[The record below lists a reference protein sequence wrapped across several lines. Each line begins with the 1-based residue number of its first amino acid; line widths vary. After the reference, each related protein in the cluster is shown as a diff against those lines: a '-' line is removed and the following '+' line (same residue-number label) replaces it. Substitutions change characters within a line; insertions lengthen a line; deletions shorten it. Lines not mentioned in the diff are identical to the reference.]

1 MILRKFYRRENVQDA
16 TIKFSRS
23 AQHKRKFWNAG
34 TNRCPRFVS
43 SRRWAVRGDV
53 ARAYSWKSGYIQQ
66 EDRDQGWTKHGGWS
80 TPPERRGAARNEGQ
94 WASSIRDNVA
104 SVDRR
109 PLRDSSR
116 QPSRNSAR
124 TYPKL
129 RLSLRF
135 AENAEHREPEVRAGA
150 IARHVFRAR
159 HLAKPRIVRWNC
171 GEWVV
176 VRSSFC
182 NSFRFVLKFA
192 CCVHVCL
199 SICLSVCLSVRC
211 VLDSVV
217 KVFNWNSKTLAKL
230 RSCEEIAA
238 RARACVFV
246 CLCAVL
252 WNRRK
257 IASVAVV
264 NVRLLID
271 RRSKKVNRNCWS

>member
-1 MILRKFYRRENVQDA
+1 M
-16 TIKFSRS
+16 
-23 AQHKRKFWNAG
+23 
-34 TNRCPRFVS
+34 S
-43 SRRWAVRGDV
+43 SRRWAVRGDA

-109 PLRDSSR
+109 PSRGSSR

-124 TYPKL
+124 TSLEP
-129 RLSLRF
+129 RPPLRF
-135 AENAEHREPEVRAGA
+135 AKNAEHREPEVRAGA

-159 HLAKPRIVRWNC
+159 HVAKPRIVRWNC

-176 VRSSFC
+176 VRSFFC
-182 NSFRFVLKFA
+182 DSFRFLLKFA

-199 SICLSVCLSVRC
+199 SICLSVCLSVRY
-211 VLDSVV
+211 VLDSAV
-217 KVFNWNSKTLAKL
+217 KVFNWNSETEICQVTKL
-230 RSCEEIAA
+230 RKNS
-238 RARACVFV
+238 RARACVCVFV

-257 IASVAVV
+257 IASVAIVDGC
-264 NVRLLID
+264 LLID

>member
-1 MILRKFYRRENVQDA
+1 M
-16 TIKFSRS
+16 
-23 AQHKRKFWNAG
+23 
-34 TNRCPRFVS
+34 S

-109 PLRDSSR
+109 PSRGSSR

-124 TYPKL
+124 TSPEP
-129 RLSLRF
+129 RPPLRF
-135 AENAEHREPEVRAGA
+135 AENAEHREPEVRAGV
-150 IARHVFRAR
+150 IARHVFGAR
-159 HLAKPRIVRWNC
+159 HVAKPRIVRWNC

-182 NSFRFVLKFA
+182 DSFRFVLKFA

-199 SICLSVCLSVRC
+199 SIYLSVCLFVCLC
-211 VLDSVV
+211 VTFSIAPWKCLTEIR
-217 KVFNWNSKTLAKL
+217 KLKFAKL
-230 RSCEEIAA
+230 RRNS
-238 RARACVFV
+238 RARACVCV
-246 CLCAVL
+246 CSCVCA
-252 WNRRK
+252 RCCEIEEK
-257 IASVAVV
+257 
-264 NVRLLID
+264 LL
-271 RRSKKVNRNCWS
+271 RWLSLMAAC